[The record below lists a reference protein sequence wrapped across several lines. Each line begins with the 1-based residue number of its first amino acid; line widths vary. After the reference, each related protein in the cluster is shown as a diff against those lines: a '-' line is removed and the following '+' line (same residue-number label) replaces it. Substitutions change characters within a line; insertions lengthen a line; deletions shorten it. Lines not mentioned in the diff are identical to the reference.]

1 MSDPI
6 VKVYPKHGI
15 KIVLC
20 GAVETDKA
28 YASPTAYQFL
38 GDMVDV
44 IEQYAKERD
53 QLRAERD
60 ALLKV
65 YEASRIFVVSCNR
78 MGFAGVEIDNA
89 NNSFMEYEALKKEGV

>member
-1 MSDPI
+1 MSD
-6 VKVYPKHGI
+6 
-15 KIVLC
+15 L
-20 GAVETDKA
+20 KA
-28 YASPTAYQFL
+28 YCLKCMRADPHGAQF
-38 GDMVDV
+38 
-44 IEQYAKERD
+44 IEVAVAAFKERD
-53 QLRAERD
+53 QLRADRD